1 MNDYK
6 SKMIKSIEILR
17 FMFMLVI
24 CIWHSPFNVF
34 TSGFIFV
41 DFFFI
46 LSGYF
51 LYKSLL
57 KGYTPGVYIKKRII
71 HFYDKYIIAY
81 FITLFIWVVQ
91 HRMDFFY
98 NPIENILRVIPECF
112 LMQDVGCFQMGI
124 NNPLWYLSVL
134 VLGGCCLFSFLY
146 INNKNKY
153 FLPLIIIFIYPYVLN
168 HNNGN
173 IEVFGFDG
181 IFYLPMIRG
190 LADMSL
196 GCLLNIG
203 INRFDDEI
211 SKYSKV
217 IDVCSLLSFIF
228 IIVILFHDVIN
239 TKYIIIF
246 FPIII
251 IACFNNSSLINKIHY
266 SNISI
271 YLGSLSL
278 YMYLIH
284 TSVNRCILSL
294 LQYININKLFGL
306 ILYIF
311 IIITISVIFKTCYEK
326 LFRK

>member
-57 KGYTPGVYIKKRII
+57 KGYTPGAYIKKRII

-81 FITLFIWVVQ
+81 FITLFIWVIQ
-91 HRMDFFY
+91 HRMDFFN
-98 NPIENILRVIPECF
+98 NPIDNILRVIPECF
-112 LMQDVGCFQMGI
+112 LMQDIGCFQMGI

-153 FLPLIIIFIYPYVLN
+153 FLPLIIILIYPYVLN
-168 HNNGN
+168 HNNGS

-181 IFYLPMIRG
+181 IFYLPMMRG

-251 IACFNNSSLINKIHY
+251 IACFNNSSIINKIYY

-284 TSVNRCILSL
+284 TSVNRCISSL

-306 ILYIF
+306 ILYVF